1 MTSNSGMRDA
11 IVLLAA
17 FSFTSVT
24 AGPVMEMNAARQQ
37 FPATGQTLRL
47 AATCESTGAE
57 ANRVA
62 AATID
67 ILPCAPHHVATA

>member
-1 MTSNSGMRDA
+1 MRHA
-11 IVLLAA
+11 ILLFAA

-24 AGPVMEMNAARQQ
+24 AGPVAEMNTPLQQ
-37 FPATGQTLRL
+37 FPVAGQTLRL
-47 AATCESTGAE
+47 AATCEATGAA

-67 ILPCAPHHVATA
+67 ILPCQPHQVATA